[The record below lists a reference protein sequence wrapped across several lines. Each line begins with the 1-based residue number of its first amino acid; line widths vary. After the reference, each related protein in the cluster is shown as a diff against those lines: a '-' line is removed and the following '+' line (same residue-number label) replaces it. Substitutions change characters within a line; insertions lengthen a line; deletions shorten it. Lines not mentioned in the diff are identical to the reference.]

1 MIFSSHTHVKRTRK
15 VFRCIWCAESIDA
28 GQPCDVL
35 SGKNEWG
42 DMGSDRYHPECYAA
56 LQTLSHDECD
66 SWDYGDFLRGC
77 KCEAGTECRCKR
89 KEPQLQLPTQEQ
101 REKHAC
107 EVCGN
112 VPDEDGFIEH
122 GRGCYVVNEDGGGIT
137 LVEFGE
143 ELKQ

>member
-1 MIFSSHTHVKRTRK
+1 MDVQLYTDSHGH
-15 VFRCIWCAESIDA
+15 FCE
-28 GQPCDVL
+28 
-35 SGKNEWG
+35 
-42 DMGSDRYHPECYAA
+42 DRYHPECWAA
-56 LQTLSHDECD
+56 FGTLPVEEHELWSP
-66 SWDYGDFLRGC
+66 GDFLRGC
-77 KCEAGTECRCKR
+77 TCEAGAECRCKQ
-89 KEPQLQLPTQEQ
+89 KEAKLQLPTQEQ